1 MKKGDNGGLRTT
13 DGRAESRGALPQDD
27 EIDKNEAKERESEG
41 KLLLV
46 AAAAELMASV
56 AAMMA
61 LVGTINT

>member
-1 MKKGDNGGLRTT
+1 MAACGRRT

>member
-1 MKKGDNGGLRTT
+1 MAACGRRTDGRT

>member
-46 AAAAELMASV
+46 AAAELMASV